1 MKRYGRYLFAVKRSH
16 TSLLIALLPIPMTYD
31 SACAI
36 EKHINESIAYYGGAI
51 EKHLMDSSSLYK
63 RLS

>member
-1 MKRYGRYLFAVKRSH
+1 MASG
-16 TSLLIALLPIPMTYD
+16 

-36 EKHINESIAYYGGAI
+36 EKHINESIACYGDAI
-51 EKHLMDSSSLYK
+51 EKHLMDSSSLSK

>member
-1 MKRYGRYLFAVKRSH
+1 MKRYGGYPSVVKQSH
-16 TSLLIALLPIPMTYD
+16 TNLLIALLPIPMVCG

-51 EKHLMDSSSLYK
+51 EKHLMDSSSFYK